1 MTDWTIPIQSVGR
14 SCRPDM
20 EVKMLTAGK
29 DKSVSVDIESDA
41 WTPMVWRLQ
50 SLLSPHYAE
59 YFDYDTG
66 ETYWKKFTG
75 MPKIADLYRANNV
88 IRKNEDGSYEYVK
101 NRQTGDER
109 RLTEQEVIW
118 LILKAGA

>member
-1 MTDWTIPIQSVGR
+1 MTDWMKPIQSVGR
-14 SCRPDM
+14 AYRPGM

-29 DKSVSVDIESDA
+29 GKSVFVDIESDA
-41 WTPMVWRLQ
+41 WIPMVSRLQ
-50 SLLSPHYAE
+50 SVLSPHYAE

-66 ETYWKKFTG
+66 ETYWKRFAG
-75 MPKIADLYRANNV
+75 VPKIADLYRANNV

-101 NRQTGDER
+101 NRQTGEER
-109 RLTEQEVIW
+109 VLTEQEVIW

>member
-14 SCRPDM
+14 AYRPGM

-29 DKSVSVDIESDA
+29 GKSVFVDIESDA
-41 WTPMVWRLQ
+41 WFPMVSRLQ
-50 SLLSPHYAE
+50 SVLSPHYAE

-88 IRKNEDGSYEYVK
+88 IRKNEDGSYEYV
-101 NRQTGDER
+101 
-109 RLTEQEVIW
+109 
-118 LILKAGA
+118 